1 MLAVTYHHTSW
12 LQHEFLKVL
21 ESHHPPSVSP
31 GSMEAERVA
40 LETVPIDAE
49 MTHTTHTDVPA
60 SPVSPRCPC
69 PHSRSLSIYHL
80 VPRLPDPSPGW
91 SPSIWYSFGEK

>member
-31 GSMEAERVA
+31 GSMEAERGA
-40 LETVPIDAE
+40 PETVPIDAE
-49 MTHTTHTDVPA
+49 MTHTTHTDRCASKPRFSTVPL
-60 SPVSPRCPC
+60 SPL
-69 PHSRSLSIYHL
+69 SLSLHL
-80 VPRLPDPSPGW
+80 P
-91 SPSIWYSFGEK
+91 FGPQAA